1 MESSFCQSD
10 PDSSPRRQTFPRAVS
25 VSVSLSLSL
34 SPRLSVSYLA
44 TGLGVFFV
52 ASFQKCRGFKC
63 APLQARHP
71 QNQNQNQKNKTQNLF
86 NNFSFFFFLTI
97 FPNARHLDY
106 YARSI
111 QRQGVK
117 GFKKRK
123 DFLNYYC
130 YDGEFLVQIWSAV
143 LFDER

>member
-10 PDSSPRRQTFPRAVS
+10 PDSSPRAL
-25 VSVSLSLSL
+25 SLSLSL
-34 SPRLSVSYLA
+34 SARLSVSCLA

-71 QNQNQNQKNKTQNLF
+71 HKTKTKKKNPKMFLIIF
-86 NNFSFFFFLTI
+86 LILTI
-97 FPNARHLDY
+97 FPNVRHLDY

-111 QRQGVK
+111 QRQGCK
-117 GFKKRK
+117 GIQKEK

-130 YDGEFLVQIWSAV
+130 YYGEFLVQIWSAV
-143 LFDER
+143 LFDEP